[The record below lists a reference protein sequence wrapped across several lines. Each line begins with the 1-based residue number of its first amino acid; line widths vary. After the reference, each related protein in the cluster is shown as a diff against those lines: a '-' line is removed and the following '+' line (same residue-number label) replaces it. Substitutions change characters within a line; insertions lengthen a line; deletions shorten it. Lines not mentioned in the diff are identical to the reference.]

1 MTTYKITP
9 MERKASFA
17 SLKAKESRGSSF
29 SNAPK
34 AAPTQPQKEQT
45 EDYNPLLRSG
55 ATVLDV
61 SVNVLQ
67 GATDALE
74 GIFDFGAGIVGFVGG
89 LFSDEFENNV
99 KDFIAYDFTSDVFGR
114 DGAEGKLDWTWGSDL
129 SDASYLEEDGIINS
143 IAQGVGGMLPA
154 VAISAATGGAAAGAF
169 LSKLPTATFMASAAG
184 RSTEDALKEGAD
196 FKKALGYGTVA
207 GVIEGGLESLGGITM
222 GGANQLADSV
232 IGRALVKK
240 GADSFV
246 RRGIGK
252 LAYNFASE
260 GVEEILADL
269 IDPINKQVFGIDKDA
284 MSNYGEVLKGLPKTF
299 VVGGATGVV
308 MGGLQSGISA
318 VKNNSKGGKR
328 FLSVAAEMQN
338 IEDVMKASEAIK
350 ISETST
356 DAQKDAVESAAN
368 KQIVSSLESISEN
381 LKGMSE
387 TQRAECLKAAP
398 VLHDFVDSSGDLN
411 ADVMD
416 SLSAQIKSGKATT
429 AFVSRSLAGK
439 DKTVQ
444 ADLEGIAKE
453 AAASY
458 AEEHNVSLEEARAAV
473 GTFAV
478 NDAELSEKGQE
489 NFRRFVK
496 ARNALDTIAG
506 AKTDFVVTKTNDT
519 FHAAAK
525 DGKLYI
531 GADSFENGTWE
542 RDLIHEY
549 THFEEGTKEYENL
562 AKFLTDKDLLIDTK
576 SGERAL
582 VEVAAESVLSKGYG
596 FTAEEMND
604 IIEKKNA
611 KEPLT
616 AAEAAAYS
624 VFNDELVAHSAE
636 YLLGNEAFIDKLVAK
651 DAPLARKIFDK
662 LVDVCKAIGGK
673 GASKT
678 LKTAQ
683 KLYIKAAEKV
693 GNVRLAKY
701 FLSHAPELEDESLD
715 SASEVRYNRKKDL
728 YTATPAFLKEV
739 AYADRSAF
747 VRSLANKTADIAE
760 GEERTVTIYAGSVY
774 VFKADGYMHGT
785 MLRVNDGKASRKERI
800 NAINNDREIAD
811 IWTEP
816 HRSSG
821 RGRGGNLLGIGDG
834 RGTNENDY
842 VSQRKSARNQP
853 GDSERA
859 GENHRTY
866 TSAEIA
872 ELLREVKAVY
882 KISDNTSE
890 VSKKTKFS
898 LKDSTGATLTEAQA
912 EYFKDSRVRDK
923 DGNLLVV
930 YHGSSED
937 FNVFDITKSRSY
949 DESPDYDLP
958 GFYFSESDMESGGYG
973 DNVKAYYVNVTNPY
987 GGNLYQLK
995 KEKGSFRK
1003 AYDYLVSEGY
1013 DGFIDTEMGEGFTE
1027 IIAFH
1032 PEQAKLT
1039 TNKTPTKSNDIRFS
1053 KKLKDDAEYFVEDK
1067 YFQSLMS
1074 KWNTLKSGAYVKVG
1088 EIGTKNPLHQVGMP
1102 TGTLRYDVDKLRKN
1116 MADHEDYLTT
1126 DLLKLIP
1133 DIIADPI
1140 AISEYSE
1147 ENTVSVFGEAT
1158 VGTASPMMVGVT
1170 ISKDN
1175 AGNDISKVRTYNARK
1190 DVGSLITDDTILYL
1204 NENKKRTQRWFL
1216 VHGIQVPLD
1225 GSKFGLIRSI
1235 AQKSENVKRKKSTA
1249 QLSRKA
1255 PRPSGVTYEISDGQ
1269 VKRLISGLAKGKKY
1283 SKADAD
1289 EAIHE
1294 ILLNSLYSDDER
1306 LMLRGKARKEVVS
1319 MILQSLNT
1327 EDFTRRDAAARKVA
1341 DYIVEHAVLE
1351 GSLEDIN
1358 VQISLELI
1366 KVLRPYLRKLDLDS
1380 IKDEI
1385 AHRYDNKTRGVY
1397 SRWSKPKDKQGLPI
1411 DVVAKELAEQGFVIE
1426 EQNPADIFFA
1436 IASAY
1441 EDALANVA
1449 TAKQVLKDAVST
1461 AELSKIKQEIVD
1473 RIVRTH
1479 ESGNGTL
1486 TAIFK
1491 YLDDMQDKFRES
1503 AQRWSE
1509 RFREEHNRTYYG
1521 NRVLHKLRKLK
1532 DLKTGA
1538 FLNASQYKTDTFKD
1552 SIEQLTKIEHR
1563 GNLNKSSSR
1572 KILAGLAEWYKL
1584 GDGNLVITE
1593 KNYDKGVAAT
1603 MQILMQGEG
1612 EFTADELLALE
1623 NVVDYFTH
1631 FVQNWGKVYRDGKY
1645 VEAKPLAEMYR
1656 DGIIRNNR
1664 AKVGWMR
1671 KWFEKYYRSFGDP
1684 EALMRYMDAYDPSGF
1699 YTTMFLKLRDGLTK
1713 AQLMEMEMREDLE
1726 AFYEKHKDFLTEIQK
1741 KTIEYRGQQIPL
1753 AQAMLLYMTFNRDQA
1768 LRGLAYSGFRYYNGD
1783 AVISV
1788 EGFAE
1793 FASDLSIEALR
1804 FRARL
1809 EQQAVGEQFTE
1820 TEKEYISIIEKLF
1833 NEDCKQAKRDTDTL
1847 LRGYSNALESYYV
1860 PIRRG
1865 TIAKSVDDASTFYE
1879 ELDRVSNAGF
1889 NKDTVKNAKNEL
1901 FMEGLDRV
1909 IDRHVRAVSMY
1920 ANLALVLNEYD
1931 VLYNLDLNENP
1942 NKPVTIGTAGVNTS
1956 ISKNARQKNENGT
1969 NPKDIADEYFE
1980 KLIADI
1986 QGVSKHDAG
1995 DRVLGKLR
2003 GSFAKFQ
2010 LGANPKVWLTQL
2022 SSFIAATSIL
2032 DYASVVKGFGVSGA
2046 DVDKYCALAKLRNHE
2061 NTAALAQGVIEKT
2074 DKLGDILMAPIGKMD
2089 RLVVRKL
2096 FAACQVQVEK
2106 DGGAKIGTEE
2116 NKVKAGE
2123 LLSKVIYE
2131 TQQNSLATE
2140 RSAAMRH
2147 HNEIIK
2153 TLTMFS
2159 ADAMKIVGRTVDAIG
2174 ELATLKKKRA
2184 QATDQAEIK
2193 ELDAA
2198 IKKALQKTRKSV
2210 GALVMTSI
2218 FMALIAQGFRF
2229 LYDKDDEDTVWTFLA
2244 DVFGNLF
2251 GGLPLIREFVSR
2263 FTNGYDLE
2271 HYAYATVND
2280 LLSATVE
2287 IGKLSG
2293 DIIQGKATGKDV
2305 GKAAKNMLYAAGTL
2319 FGIPTRNAYNFVS
2332 GISRRLGADFDG
2344 SLYDADSYREQL
2356 ESAIESGDEDKI
2368 AKIVGLM
2375 LDEKVGIEDDEVRRE
2390 MAALVGQGFDG
2401 VIPSSVPSTITID
2414 KVKYELDE
2422 EQKAT
2427 YEKIYNTSI
2436 EKIATLVRTSAYKS
2450 ATPEAKAKAMTTL
2463 YSIYREL
2470 AREAALDLDLE
2481 TKGALFGTAFA
2492 DKAESFALA
2501 VATASLFE
2509 ADKDKKGESI
2519 SGTRKAKVQK
2529 YVSSLRLTAVEK
2541 YMIMGYLGYS
2551 NTNGKAAVRSYINR
2565 LDLTPSQ
2572 KRKLLEFCG
2581 YK

>member
-1 MTTYKITP
+1 MTTYKISP

-17 SLKAKESRGSSF
+17 SLKAKEKQGVSF
-29 SNAPK
+29 SDNRK
-34 AAPTQPQKEQT
+34 AMPLSQPQKEQK
-45 EDYNPLLRSG
+45 EDYSPLLRSG

-67 GATDALE
+67 GATDAVE
-74 GIFDFGAGIVGFVGG
+74 GIVDFVAGGVGLIGG
-89 LFSDEFENNV
+89 LFSDEFENDV
-99 KDFIAYDFTSDVFGR
+99 KNFIAYDFTSDAFGR
-114 DGAEGKLDWTWGSDL
+114 DGDEGLFDTTWGSDI
-129 SDASYLEEDGIINS
+129 SKASYLEEDGIING
-143 IAQGVGGMLPA
+143 IAQGIGGMLPA
-154 VAISAATGGAAAGAF
+154 VAISAATGGAAAGAV
-169 LSKLPTATFMASAAG
+169 LSKLPTATFITSAAG
-184 RSTEDALKEGAD
+184 RSTEGALKEGAS
-196 FKKALGYGTVA
+196 FGQALGYGTVA

-252 LAYNFASE
+252 VAYNFASE

-269 IDPINKQVFGIDKDA
+269 VDPINKQVFGIDEDA

-299 VVGGATGVV
+299 VIGGATGVV

-318 VKNNSKGGKR
+318 VKNKSKGGKR

-350 ISETST
+350 MSETST
-356 DAQKDAVESAAN
+356 DEQKDAVESAAN
-368 KQIVSSLESISEN
+368 KQIVSSLESISAN

-387 TQRAECLKAAP
+387 AQRVECLKAAP
-398 VLHDFVDSSGDLN
+398 ILHDFMNGKGELN

-416 SLSAQIKSGKATT
+416 SLSAQIESGKATT

-444 ADLEGIAKE
+444 ADLDDMAEE
-453 AAASY
+453 AAEMY
-458 AEEHNVSLEEARAAV
+458 AEENGVSIEEARAAV

-489 NFRRFVK
+489 AFRRFVK

-506 AKTDFVVTKTNDT
+506 AKTGFVVTKANDT

-542 RDLIHEY
+542 KDLIHEH
-549 THFEEGTKEYENL
+549 THFSEGSAEYAKL
-562 AKFLTDKDLLIDTK
+562 AKFLIDEDLTVDTK
-576 SGERAL
+576 NGKQAL
-582 VEVAAESVLSKGYG
+582 YKVAAESVLSKGYG
-596 FTAEEMND
+596 FTAEEIGA
-604 IIEKKNA
+604 IIDKKQA
-611 KEPLT
+611 GKDLT
-616 AAEAAAYS
+616 EEEADKYS
-624 VFNDELVAHSAE
+624 VFNDELMAHATE
-636 YLLGNEAFIDKLVAK
+636 HLLGNEAFIDKLVAK

-683 KLYIKAAEKV
+683 KLYIKAAEQS
-693 GNVRLAKY
+693 GNTRLAKY
-701 FLSHAPELEDESLD
+701 FLSHAPEIEEEESLD
-715 SASEVRYNRKKDL
+715 SEEAVQYNRKSTTVKKKKQTYSQYYSTAMQWAFSSKTKPGDIKVLYNPSDNTWNKLVADETEDRYGTLLSIEDVPKNAEVIKNLHSEVYNENHGEKQRASESVRENYERYWDRSSNLGDDNFDVEEQDTNGRSREFYGEESGSDRSGDSNESARNRRAVKFSRKSSTGAALTEAQAEHETDKPPTRNADIRFSRKARGGDGEDL
-728 YTATPAFLKEV
+728 YIATDQFAQEV
-739 AYADRSAF
+739 ASEDRDSFA
-747 VRSLANKTADIAE
+747 RSLANKTADIAE
-760 GEERTVTIYAGSVY
+760 GEERTVAIYAGSVY

-811 IWTEP
+811 VWTEP

-872 ELLREVKAVY
+872 EILRKLKTLYGIPEQTAKA
-882 KISDNTSE
+882 KA
-890 VSKKTKFS
+890 SKKVNFS
-898 LKDSTGATLTEAQA
+898 LK
-912 EYFKDSRVRDK
+912 
-923 DGNLLVV
+923 
-930 YHGSSED
+930 
-937 FNVFDITKSRSY
+937 
-949 DESPDYDLP
+949 SP
-958 GFYFSESDMESGGYG
+958 
-973 DNVKAYYVNVTNPY
+973 N
-987 GGNLYQLK
+987 
-995 KEKGSFRK
+995 
-1003 AYDYLVSEGY
+1003 
-1013 DGFIDTEMGEGFTE
+1013 
-1027 IIAFH
+1027 
-1032 PEQAKLT
+1032 
-1039 TNKTPTKSNDIRFS
+1039 
-1053 KKLKDDAEYFVEDK
+1053 
-1067 YFQSLMS
+1067 
-1074 KWNTLKSGAYVKVG
+1074 
-1088 EIGTKNPLHQVGMP
+1088 
-1102 TGTLRYDVDKLRKN
+1102 
-1116 MADHEDYLTT
+1116 
-1126 DLLKLIP
+1126 
-1133 DIIADPI
+1133 
-1140 AISEYSE
+1140 
-1147 ENTVSVFGEAT
+1147 
-1158 VGTASPMMVGVT
+1158 
-1170 ISKDN
+1170 
-1175 AGNDISKVRTYNARK
+1175 
-1190 DVGSLITDDTILYL
+1190 
-1204 NENKKRTQRWFL
+1204 
-1216 VHGIQVPLD
+1216 
-1225 GSKFGLIRSI
+1225 
-1235 AQKSENVKRKKSTA
+1235 
-1249 QLSRKA
+1249 
-1255 PRPSGVTYEISDGQ
+1255 PSGTVYEVSDGQ
-1269 VKRLISGLAKGKKY
+1269 IKKMVANYTRAKTY
-1283 SKADAD
+1283 SKTEAD

-1294 ILLNSLYSDDER
+1294 ILTNTLYSEDEQAT
-1306 LMLRGKARKEVVS
+1306 LRGKSREEVVD
-1319 MILQSLNT
+1319 MLWQGLNG
-1327 EDFTRRDAAARKVA
+1327 AAPGKRGAVANKVA
-1341 DYIVEHAVLE
+1341 DYIIEHAMLERVLDV
-1351 GSLEDIN
+1351 GLQMDI
-1358 VQISLELI
+1358 ELLNI
-1366 KVLRPYLRKLDLDS
+1366 LRPYLQKLDLEPLR
-1380 IKDEI
+1380 DEI
-1385 AHRYDNKTRGVY
+1385 SHRYDDKTKGVY
-1397 SRWSKPKDKQGLPI
+1397 GRWNKPKDKQGLPV
-1411 DVVAKELAEQGFVIE
+1411 DVVAKELAEQGFTIE
-1426 EQNPADIFFA
+1426 EQNPADVFFA

-1441 EDALANVA
+1441 EDATDSLAA
-1449 TAKQVLKDAVST
+1449 TKRMLKDAVG
-1461 AELSKIKQEIVD
+1461 AEEIRALRQEIV
-1473 RIVRTH
+1473 RRVLRTYD
-1479 ESGNGTL
+1479 EKGSTSML
-1486 TAIFK
+1486 SEFISE
-1491 YLDDMQDKFRES
+1491 QREKLRKVN
-1503 AQRWSE
+1503 QTWKE
-1509 RFREEHNRTYYG
+1509 RFEEEYNRTYYG

-1538 FLNASQYKTDTFKD
+1538 FLNASQYKTDTFKG
-1552 SIEQLTKIEHR
+1552 SIEQLAKIEHR

-1584 GDGNLVITE
+1584 GDGNLVITKE
-1593 KNYDKGVAAT
+1593 NYDEGVAAT
-1603 MQILMQGEG
+1603 LEILMKGEG

-1623 NVVDYFTH
+1623 SVVDYFTH

-1645 VEAKPLAEMYR
+1645 VEAKPLAKDYR

-1684 EALMRYMDAYDPSGF
+1684 EALMRYMDAYDPTGF

-1726 AFYEKHKDFLTEIQK
+1726 AFYEKHKDFLTEIQE
-1741 KTIEYRGQQIPL
+1741 KTVKYRGQQIPL

-1768 LRGLAYSGFRYYNGD
+1768 LRGLAYSGFKYYNGD
-1783 AVISV
+1783 DVITV

-1793 FASDLSIEALR
+1793 FASDLSIEELR

-1809 EQQAVGEQFTE
+1809 EQQAVGEQFTA

-1833 NEDCKQAKRDTDTL
+1833 NEDCKQAKRDTDML

-1865 TIAKSVDDASTFYE
+1865 NIAKSVDDASTFYE

-1956 ISKNARQKNENGT
+1956 ISKNARQKNANGT
-1969 NPKDIADEYFE
+1969 DPKDIADEYFK

-1986 QGVSKHDAG
+1986 QGVSKRDAW
-1995 DRVLGKLR
+1995 DRALGKLR

-2032 DYASVVKGFGVSGA
+2032 DYASVVKGFGISGA

-2074 DKLGDILMAPIGKMD
+2074 DKLGDVLMTPIGKMD

-2123 LLSKVIYE
+2123 LLTQVIYE

-2147 HNEIIK
+2147 HNEIVK
-2153 TLTMFS
+2153 TMTMFS

-2184 QATDQAEIK
+2184 QATDPAEIK
-2193 ELDAA
+2193 ALDAA
-2198 IKKALQKTRKSV
+2198 IKKAAQKTRKSV
-2210 GALVMTSI
+2210 GALLMTSI

-2251 GGLPLIREFVSR
+2251 GGLPLIRDFVSR
-2263 FTNGYDLE
+2263 VTNGYDLE

-2280 LLSATVE
+2280 LFSAAWSLGE
-2287 IGKLSG
+2287 LSG

-2305 GKAAKNMLYAAGTL
+2305 GKAAKDILYAGGAL

-2344 SLYDADSYREQL
+2344 SLYETESYREQL
-2356 ESAIESGDEDKI
+2356 EGAIESGDEDKI

-2401 VIPSSVPSTITID
+2401 VIPSSVPSTVTID

-2427 YEKIYNTSI
+2427 YEKVYNTSL

-2509 ADKDKKGESI
+2509 ADKDKKGDSI

-2541 YMIMGYLGYS
+2541 YMIMGYLGYT
-2551 NTNGKAAVRSYINR
+2551 NTNGKAQVRAYINR

-2572 KRKLLEFCG
+2572 KRKLLELCG